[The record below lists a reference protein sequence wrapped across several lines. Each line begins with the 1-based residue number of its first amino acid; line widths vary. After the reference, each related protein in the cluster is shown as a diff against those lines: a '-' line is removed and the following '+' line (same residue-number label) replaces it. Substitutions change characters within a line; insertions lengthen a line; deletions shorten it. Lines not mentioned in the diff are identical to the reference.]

1 MKGFANS
8 LLIGIISLAIYGGWV
23 STNAPLASA
32 WHPSDDDPSGVA
44 AVAHRDGSAASP
56 GDNEPPIGWSQE
68 GVSRSNGI
76 VSFTRSSGS
85 GNTQNTDGRAWQQNF
100 YPSQQGRRRASALVS
115 DSFPEDKQ
123 MSNTLLKHVTL
134 LVVADKGS
142 QDFLRAAQCTYMATL
157 DPAQI
162 IFVSDFPLPEVG
174 GCGLPVSNRIRV
186 VSAVD
191 YLEVLKT
198 VERSKKVLLPWVLVV
213 KPWTFVHPGHLEAYL
228 EERGSQNPEVYVGR
242 VRNATSELAA
252 LSQMPHVAYEY
263 GILMRAWAAVLVGKD
278 KPEFEGFRSNMRHD
292 FHTVR
297 VASAFLS
304 GVSS

>member
-1 MKGFANS
+1 
-8 LLIGIISLAIYGGWV
+8 
-23 STNAPLASA
+23 
-32 WHPSDDDPSGVA
+32 
-44 AVAHRDGSAASP
+44 
-56 GDNEPPIGWSQE
+56 
-68 GVSRSNGI
+68 
-76 VSFTRSSGS
+76 
-85 GNTQNTDGRAWQQNF
+85 
-100 YPSQQGRRRASALVS
+100 
-115 DSFPEDKQ
+115 

-297 VASAFLS
+297 VASAFFLFSFFSRHSRLFAPCVLLRCLLCALIS
-304 GVSS
+304 GILDGLNSNMATRSLGGVWHRRHCGNPLRHAGHGSPCGAQ